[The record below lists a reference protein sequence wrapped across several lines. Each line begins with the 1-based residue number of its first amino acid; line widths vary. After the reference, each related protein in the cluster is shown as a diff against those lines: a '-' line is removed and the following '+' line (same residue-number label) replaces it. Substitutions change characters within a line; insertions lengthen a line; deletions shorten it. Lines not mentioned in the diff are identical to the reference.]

1 MGRKSVT
8 NTEYNMEVGQR
19 IMALRRSQ
27 SPKMSRQKLAEI
39 LGYSEGN
46 TVFYWEN
53 GRSPVPADVL
63 VRIANLFNV
72 NIDYLLGDEPDETDE
87 YLSMIKDSLDELA
100 IANAKLV
107 PYLEKS
113 IQNAINVIND
123 DFTTYMEKSVRNAIE
138 LFAILDTKEGVC

>member
-19 IMALRRSQ
+19 IMTLRRSQ
-27 SPKMSRQKLAEI
+27 SPKMSRQKLAEA

-63 VRIANLFNV
+63 VKIANLFNV
-72 NIDYLLGDEPDETDE
+72 NVDYLLGDEPDE
-87 YLSMIKDSLDELA
+87 YLSIIKNSLDDIAL
-100 IANAKLV
+100 ANAKLV

-138 LFAILDTKEGVC
+138 LFAILDAKEGA

>member
-19 IMALRRSQ
+19 IMTLRRSQ
-27 SPKMSRQKLAEI
+27 SPKMSRQKLAEA

-63 VRIANLFNV
+63 VKIANLFNV
-72 NIDYLLGDEPDETDE
+72 NVDYLLGDEADE
-87 YLSMIKDSLDELA
+87 YLSIIKSSLDDIAL
-100 IANAKLV
+100 ANAKLV

-138 LFAILDTKEGVC
+138 LFAILDAKEGA

>member
-1 MGRKSVT
+1 MGRKTVT
-8 NTEYNMEVGQR
+8 NTDYNLEVGQR
-19 IMALRRSQ
+19 IMNLRRSQ
-27 SPKMSRQKLAEI
+27 SPKMSRQRLAET

-53 GRSPVPADVL
+53 GRSPVPADVI
-63 VRIANLFNV
+63 VKIANLFNV
-72 NIDYLLGDEPDETDE
+72 NVDYLLGDDPDETDE
-87 YLSMIKDSLDELA
+87 YLSIIKESLDDIA
-100 IANAKLV
+100 VANAKLV

-138 LFAILDTKEGVC
+138 LFAILDEKEGVC